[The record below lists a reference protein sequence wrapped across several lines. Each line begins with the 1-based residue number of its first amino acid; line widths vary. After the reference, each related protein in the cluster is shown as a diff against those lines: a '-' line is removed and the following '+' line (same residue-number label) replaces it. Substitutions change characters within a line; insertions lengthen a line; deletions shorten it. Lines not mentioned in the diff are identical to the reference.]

1 LPASDMKF
9 FSAGFTAYVK
19 KATAGSNEFVKGS
32 IDNVV
37 LKYKEDGITEKI
49 YTQNFD
55 GYSDGKKPKKDTIFN
70 EIYAG
75 SRL

>member
-1 LPASDMKF
+1 MKF

-37 LKYKEDGITEKI
+37 LKYKEGVTEKT

-55 GYSDGKKPKKDTIFN
+55 GYRNGKKPKKDNIFN
-70 EIYAG
+70 VIYAG
-75 SRL
+75 SSL